1 MAYLQIF
8 DHNGAHKLRYEKII
22 RIQSID
28 NYSKIFFDNNTSL
41 VVSKVLRWFEDC
53 LPADRF
59 TRVHRSHLLNNTHIC
74 KIEDV
79 ANDLLIL
86 SNGEHIRISRRKK
99 TRVIAGITNMLM
111 LHS

>member
-1 MAYLQIF
+1 MAYLQVS
-8 DHNGAHKLRYEKII
+8 DHKGAHQLRYEKII

-28 NYSKIFFDNNTSL
+28 NYSKIIFDNNTSL
-41 VVSKVLRWFEDC
+41 VVSKVLRWFENS

-59 TRVHRSHLLNNTHIC
+59 IRVHRSHLLNNTHIC
-74 KIEDV
+74 NMDDV

-99 TRVIAGITNMLM
+99 SRVIAGITNALDNM
-111 LHS
+111 